1 MASLSVATINPL
13 VDNSLIT
20 QEAFNQIVDIHEQDE
35 FTTPEIEAISAVFA
49 THSVEDKYSLQLLHR
64 HFPLPEDGLV
74 VTEEI
79 APDVQVS
86 KVTQVHD
93 IDIGKLRGQL
103 YYVNPQGKFQAY
115 EYEYGDPVEF
125 PEQFLVDLIGV
136 VEKTGLKN
144 RFALA
149 STATESGSKPSRE
162 WEIGSQ
168 ATVTVKGRIAR
179 PMDDHSISVNIRF
192 EKNFEKGSMGFQ
204 LGSGY
209 EETKKGTHSVL
220 YMVGSCSSLR
230 SDEPFDFCEMDIV
243 QILRAQG
250 FIH

>member
-1 MASLSVATINPL
+1 MATFSVATINPL

-20 QEAFNQIVDIHEQDE
+20 QDAFDQIVDIHDQDE
-35 FTTPEIEAISAVFA
+35 FTTPEIEAIGAIFTA
-49 THSVEDKYSLQLLHR
+49 HSVEDKYSLQLLHR
-64 HFPLPEDGLV
+64 HFPLPKDSLV

-93 IDIGKLRGQL
+93 VDIGKLRGQL
-103 YYVNPQGKFQAY
+103 FYLNPQRKFQAY

-125 PEQFLVDLIGV
+125 PEQFLVDLIDV

-149 STATESGSKPSRE
+149 STAIESGSKPSRE

-179 PMDDHSISVNIRF
+179 AMDGHSISVNILF
-192 EKNFEKGSMGFQ
+192 EKKSEKGPMGFQ

-230 SDEPFDFCEMDIV
+230 SDEPFNFCEMDIV
-243 QILRAQG
+243 EILRAEG